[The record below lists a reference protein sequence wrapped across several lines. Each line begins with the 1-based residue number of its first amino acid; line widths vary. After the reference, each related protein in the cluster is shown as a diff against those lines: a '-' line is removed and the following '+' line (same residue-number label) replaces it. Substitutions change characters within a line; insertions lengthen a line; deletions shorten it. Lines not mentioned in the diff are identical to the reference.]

1 MKGFKDTNQLKM
13 PSLTTDIISYRRIFK
28 NGPLNSEPSTDP
40 KIINDMIK
48 ARNLMLQYNAIE
60 LGMDNENKT
69 KILRE
74 LLSPASRDKKTP
86 PFIEAPFFVLFGYN
100 LTVGD
105 NFFANFE
112 CVFLDGAP
120 ITIGDNCMLGPG
132 VHIYTGTYPVDADSR
147 YPVKIG
153 NDVWIGGRT
162 IVCPGITIGDNV
174 TVAAGSV
181 VQDDVPPN
189 VVVAGNPAVI
199 KSHLEI
205 D

>member
-1 MKGFKDTNQLKM
+1 MKDFKDMNKLKI
-13 PSLTTDIISYRRIFK
+13 PFLTTESTSNRLISQ
-28 NGPLNSEPSTDP
+28 NGPTDSDPSTDP
-40 KIINDMIK
+40 TIINEMIK
-48 ARNLMLQYNAIE
+48 ARNLMLAYNALQTE
-60 LGMDNENKT
+60 DVEGKQKVLY
-69 KILRE
+69 E

-86 PFIEAPFFVLFGYN
+86 PFIESPFFVLFGYN
-100 LTVGD
+100 VTVGD
-105 NFFANFE
+105 NFFANTE

-120 ITIGDNCMLGPG
+120 ITVGDNCMFGPG

-147 YPVKIG
+147 HPVKIG

-162 IVCPGITIGDNV
+162 VVCPGISIGDNV

-181 VQDDVPPN
+181 VKDDVPPN

-205 D
+205 E